1 MGVGNR
7 REGTFRPRAAP
18 AGFSRPE
25 AGSVE
30 WPRSHCPK
38 LANKAT
44 KAVPAGPEP
53 DSCHSRGPA
62 PPPRVFLPSSPESP
76 ADVSRQSQPQTTL
89 QNQTEA
95 ALQRAAPLPASH
107 QSRTRAQQL
116 SHRQPGPGKPC
127 DPGSLQRGLPA
138 GGFCLSPRTRSYT
151 AACFN
156 FRACSLQTTGEH
168 AGWVGGRVALRFLPH
183 SDASRSWFILEKV
196 SQASL
201 TLGFNALP

>member
-1 MGVGNR
+1 MGAGNR

-30 WPRSHCPK
+30 WPRSNCPK

-116 SHRQPGPGKPC
+116 SHRQPGPFPESPATRAVCRGVCQPVGSVC
-127 DPGSLQRGLPA
+127 LPGHGP
-138 GGFCLSPRTRSYT
+138 TT

-156 FRACSLQTTGEH
+156 FRACTLQTTGER
-168 AGWVGGRVALRFLPH
+168 AGWVGGRVA
-183 SDASRSWFILEKV
+183 
-196 SQASL
+196 SQ
-201 TLGFNALP
+201 